1 MTGGSGEGRLPNSML
16 DEFAVECEEHLTAA
30 RDSLARLEHEPDQA
44 VRARLLEEVFRS
56 YHSIKG
62 LSAMVELH
70 DGERLAHALEECL
83 RGVRHGQ
90 PLTNATLQALN
101 AGTSQLEALIAAY
114 HRNAPLPSIDAV
126 LSQLPNASAPSGA
139 VIDGG
144 DKAGSTATP
153 EPPATTWIV
162 TFVPS
167 PLLIERGIKVDVVR
181 GRLTQIGRILGATPQ
196 VTSDGAVAFEFRI
209 TEVAEAAAFDEAWR
223 EDGMTWTP
231 APQEESATGET
242 RPGGADSGG
251 VARAM
256 SGVLAPAHVVR
267 VDLSRLDALMQRV
280 ADLVITRARLDD
292 VITRVERHLP
302 VADWRALREHEQTL
316 ERYLRDLREDVMRIR
331 MVRVDEIFRRMPF
344 IVRDLARDSGKEV
357 TLEMS
362 GQRTE
367 VDKFLVDRLME
378 PLLHLV
384 RNAVSHG
391 IEPPA
396 ARRAAGKPL
405 QGTIR
410 LSAATVGDMVS
421 LAIEDDGAG
430 VDVAAIRQRAVA
442 MGLPDPGP
450 GLTDE
455 QVLDL
460 IAHPGLSTRDQAD
473 RASGR
478 GVGMAA
484 VRAAVHELGGRLRLQ
499 SGPGRGT
506 SFSLELPVT
515 LTITG
520 ALIASIGPETFAV
533 PQGAVRE
540 VVEIETAAIRQMERH
555 ELVVYRGRALPLLR
569 LDALFGVP
577 RSDRSRLHAF
587 VVGSGEDAIALV
599 VDRIVGHREV
609 VVRTLTDPLVKTAG
623 ISGATELGDGR
634 LILIL
639 DVLALSRQARGR
651 SPAVATPFQSPAA
664 SRRAL
669 A

>member
-1 MTGGSGEGRLPNSML
+1 VIGDSGEGRLPNAML
-16 DEFAVECEEHLTAA
+16 DEYAVECEEHLTAV
-30 RDSLARLEHEPDQA
+30 RESLARLEHELDQA
-44 VRARLLEEVFRS
+44 VRARLLEEVFRG

-62 LSAMVELH
+62 LSAMVELN

-83 RGVRHGQ
+83 RNVRQGQ
-90 PLTNATLQALN
+90 PLTTALLEALN
-101 AGTSQLEALIAAY
+101 AGTTQLEALIAAF
-114 HRNAPLPSIDAV
+114 HRNDPLPSIDAV
-126 LSQLPNASAPSGA
+126 LFQLPQTSAPSRS
-139 VIDGG
+139 VSGG
-144 DKAGSTATP
+144 SEEPGSATP
-153 EPPATTWIV
+153 ASSATAWIV

-167 PLLIERGIKVDVVR
+167 PSLIERGIKVDVVR
-181 GRLTQIGRILGATPQ
+181 GRLTRIGRIVRATPQ

-209 TEVAEAAAFDEAWR
+209 EVADAAAFDEAWR
-223 EDGMTWTP
+223 EDGMTWMP
-231 APQEESATGET
+231 APQEPEPAGESQPSGVDGGGSAH
-242 RPGGADSGG
+242 PG
-251 VARAM
+251 

-267 VDLSRLDALMQRV
+267 VDLPRLDALMQRV

-302 VADWRALREHEQTL
+302 VAEWRALREHEQTL

-344 IVRDLARDSGKEV
+344 IVRDLARDGGKEV

-367 VDKFLVDRLME
+367 IDKFLVDRLME

-430 VDVAAIRQRAVA
+430 VDVAAIRQRAMA
-442 MGLPDPGP
+442 MGLPDPGAD
-450 GLTDE
+450 LNDE

-460 IAHPGLSTRDQAD
+460 IAHPGLSTRDEAD

-484 VRAAVHELGGRLRLQ
+484 VRAAVHELGGRLSLK
-499 SGPGRGT
+499 SELGRGT

-533 PQGAVRE
+533 PQGVVGE
-540 VVEIETAAIRQMERH
+540 VVEIEAAAIRPMERH
-555 ELVVYRGRALPLLR
+555 ELVVYRGRALPLIR
-569 LDALFGVP
+569 LDAFFGLP
-577 RSDRSRLHAF
+577 RSERSRLHAF

-609 VVRTLTDPLVKTAG
+609 VVRTFTDPLVKTVG

-639 DVLALSRQARGR
+639 DVLALSRHARGR
-651 SPAVATPFQSPAA
+651 TPASATPFRSPAA